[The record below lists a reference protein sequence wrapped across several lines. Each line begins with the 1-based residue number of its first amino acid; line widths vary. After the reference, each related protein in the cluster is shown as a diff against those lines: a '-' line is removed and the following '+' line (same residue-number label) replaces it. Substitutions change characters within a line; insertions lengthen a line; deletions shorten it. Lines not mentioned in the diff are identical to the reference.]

1 MDIKDIK
8 VRLDSDYPQI
18 VNAADDPKV
27 VAILKDLLSSRQGE
41 IAGILQYFYQSRIAN
56 STDEDV
62 ARLLE
67 EVSIVEMG
75 HMELLMNAIVMF
87 GGTPIYNNSR
97 GQYFNASY
105 INYSIKLKDMLDN
118 NIVAEQSA
126 IQDYTNAQRLV
137 SNQSLKDLFA
147 RIIEDEQIHLQ
158 TFKKLRDSVSFL
170 SI

>member
-1 MDIKDIK
+1 MDIK

-18 VNAADDPKV
+18 VNAVDDPKV